1 MKLILAVG
9 KAAALFL
16 LAVLAFLTVEPE
28 PAELSLDL
36 FLPAIFVLD
45 VLGLG
50 VAGHLRLSADHV
62 RVAVVVNRR
71 LESSAHLEAVEAI
84 LI

>member
-1 MKLILAVG
+1 MKLILPVG
-9 KAAALFL
+9 EATALFL
-16 LAVLAFLTVEPE
+16 LAVLALLTVEPE
-28 PAELSLDL
+28 SAKLSLDL
-36 FLPAIFVLD
+36 LLPAIFGLD
-45 VLGLG
+45 VGSLG

-71 LESSAHLEAVEAI
+71 LESSTHLEAVEAI